1 MSFIGSIFSAIVDII
16 VSIVETVIQIVEL
29 IIQAI
34 MVLLGF
40 DGGSTQIIEYF
51 EVHNIPLFEDV
62 DKKNPLLNSLIRSIL
77 NGQDL
82 ISNLIYHSVFR
93 SLKGNVQ
100 DFMNFIDNG
109 NYFENF
115 PTVESYILT
124 IDYTELTA
132 ALNTLNGVPCTPEGS
147 YLRALSK
154 VDWVKYWLQENKEYN
169 VGTNT
174 IGVDY
179 STTSEDTVTITP
191 STNNFDIDIIGEV
204 ATADAGTINAVAID
218 TDTVTVTPSTNH
230 FDIAITSEIASSD
243 TLKAI
248 ASSIGSQ
255 PLQVNLNTIVYNS
268 GADTYTVQV
277 YNAAGLVL
285 TLPYTVPTKPTQL
298 HYVSTYYRDS
308 APSRRYLFIYQVG
321 SGTYT
326 DLDTIEEPIDI
337 DGTTIEALP
346 CIPLRLSNSNYT
358 TFGATK
364 AEQIEDLLDII
375 HLDAETV
382 LDTILEESGIPGGDL
397 DHIYVNFGVRMWDTS
412 QAGMSYLYTMF
423 ENLYPAQGV
432 TQGTY
437 NDSPTGDDKPQNNII
452 ITTDDN
458 KLAYQW
464 SYITFEHTSLAAIDA
479 DSGSVENGI
488 YYSDMSKFDAD
499 GILVY
504 NYFVSSGKGTYN
516 VGYKA
521 DDLDEVQ
528 DFLDGSG
535 VPNPGD
541 TSTEAANWL
550 QVTTRLSYNNPSP
563 VLQEADGVTAD
574 LKHLTPDLV
583 YENNGSGVLRLV
595 QQASHETTVGQ
606 SITYY
611 CVKPSGLDAY
621 TVVAPIST
629 CRVVDGSSGHFR
641 VVKFNLGNKM
651 DLMVPFIHTFIKN
664 LSNDKVSKLFL
675 AGAHASIYV
684 AHYEVIVHEGMS
696 FLQALVIIVIVVV
709 IIVFAPEIAA
719 YLGEALGNTLAGQL
733 VTAIGAGASLGTIAG
748 IILSALPGLLFDFV
762 VQMAIQMII
771 TEIAGDNEGLAMLLN
786 LVAMVGMSAWQGNVT
801 YGSAPNTAPVGSYGN
816 TGGWQ
821 IGQGGGSLNTISSGG
836 SINPQGFQFTNMT
849 SFNFSGVLD
858 PMNLAKYAL
867 AALKGIGSMS
877 SMSVNTLAEEMSA
890 ERSAWNRERLG
901 LQSEI
906 DALEDSTDV
915 YSGIDPLRTPLGTVR
930 VAKNTRLSGEYFIK
944 ATVTEWHAINTVVP
958 FMSPFDTDYYASI
971 YA

>member
-1 MSFIGSIFSAIVDII
+1 MSFVASIFTAIVDVI
-16 VSIVETVIQIVEL
+16 VSIVETVIQIVEV

-154 VDWVKYWLQENKEYN
+154 VDWAKYWLQENAGYN

-174 IGVDY
+174 IGEDH
-179 STTSEDTVTITP
+179 STTSTSPITP
-191 STNNFDIDIIGEV
+191 
-204 ATADAGTINAVAID
+204 AA
-218 TDTVTVTPSTNH
+218 DTVTVTPSTNH

-243 TLKAI
+243 EVFADERWQADLT
-248 ASSIGSQ
+248 
-255 PLQVNLNTIVYNS
+255 NIVYNS
-268 GADTYTVQV
+268 GPDTYTIPV
-277 YNAAGLVL
+277 YNAATVGSI
-285 TLPYTVPTKPTQL
+285 TRNYTAPTKPTQL
-298 HYVSTYYRDS
+298 HYVSFYYRDS
-308 APSRRYLFIYQVG
+308 APSRQYLFIYQAG

-337 DGTTIEALP
+337 DGATIEALP
-346 CIPLRLSNSNYT
+346 CVPLRLSNSNYT
-358 TFGATK
+358 TFGTTK
-364 AEQIEDLLDII
+364 KDQIEDLLDII

-541 TSTEAANWL
+541 TSGEATNWL

-563 VLQEADGVTAD
+563 VLQESDGATAD

-583 YENNGSGVLRLV
+583 YENNGSGVLRMV
-595 QQASHETTVGQ
+595 ESASEETTVGQ

-621 TVVAPIST
+621 TVVAPISS

-709 IIVFAPEIAA
+709 IIVFAPEISA

-786 LVAMVGMSAWQGNVT
+786 LVAMVGMAAWEGNVT
-801 YGSAPNTAPVGSYGN
+801 YGPSSGTVSKGPVTTNSL
-816 TGGWQ
+816 
-821 IGQGGGSLNTISSGG
+821 GQSMGGGAARGWTNVSHAAPSSL
-836 SINPQGFQFTNMT
+836 QFNNMT
-849 SFNFSGVLD
+849 SFNFSNVLS

-867 AALKGIGSMS
+867 AALEGIGSMS
-877 SMSVNTLAEEMSA
+877 SMSVNTLTEEMSA
-890 ERSAWNRERLG
+890 ERAAWNRERLG
-901 LQSEI
+901 LQSEL
-906 DALEDSTDV
+906 DAIKDSTDV
-915 YSGIDPLRTPLGTVR
+915 YSGNDPLRAPLGTVNKI
-930 VAKNTRLSGEYFIK
+930 KNTRLSGEYFIK
-944 ATVTEWHAINTVVP
+944 ATVTEWHAINTLVP